1 MYIYINM
8 YKYSV
13 YMYMFNIYIYIYI
26 WLDRE
31 RQAREP
37 IRFPRVFPMAGKVSR
52 ILISLCQEFAQVG
65 PEYPNVV
72 DWEKGLLQTSS
83 AYSAYFN
90 AVSLSKK
97 KFVIACGVF
106 CCSPC
111 LNFLTHMSRCCSIVF
126 LYTNMRAFR

>member
-1 MYIYINM
+1 MSIHIDIYTR
-8 YKYSV
+8 V
-13 YMYMFNIYIYIYI
+13 
-26 WLDRE
+26 DRERE

-52 ILISLCQEFAQVG
+52 ILMSLRQEFAQVG

-83 AYSAYFN
+83 AYSACLN

-97 KFVIACGVF
+97 
-106 CCSPC
+106 S
-111 LNFLTHMSRCCSIVF
+111 LS
-126 LYTNMRAFR
+126 